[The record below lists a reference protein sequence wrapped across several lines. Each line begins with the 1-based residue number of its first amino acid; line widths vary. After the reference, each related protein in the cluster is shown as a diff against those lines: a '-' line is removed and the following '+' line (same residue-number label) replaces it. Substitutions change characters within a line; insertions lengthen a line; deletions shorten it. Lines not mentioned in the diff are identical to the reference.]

1 MVVKLHPHQEQA
13 VRDLKNGSVLWG
25 GVGSGKS
32 IVAAAYYMS
41 KEIDRDV
48 YVITTAKKRD
58 GLDWESEFVKYGVGT
73 ERDATV
79 AGTLKVDSWN
89 NINKYSNVHGAFF
102 IFDEQRLVGSGAWVK
117 AFLKI
122 ARRNHWILLSATPGD
137 TWLDYVPLFVAH
149 GYYANRT
156 EFKREHVVY
165 NPFTKFPKV
174 DRFIGVGRLIK
185 QRNAILV
192 EMPYL
197 KKTIRKT
204 TYVPVEH
211 DADLLTKAVDK
222 LWHVFENRP
231 IRNAAE
237 LFLVMRKIVNSDSSR
252 LESVKSLMKS
262 HPRIIVFY
270 NFDFELEILRT
281 LRTSQKMPTGSLS
294 CGSEECLI
302 QSSNHMS
309 PGLLKNVSIAAVP
322 TAEKHGL
329 RKTSKL
335 EFQHMECP
343 VQSVTTGLSQPN
355 AFITSSL
362 SEPIGK
368 PTESSLSSG
377 VSVAQQPSPPS
388 VSATNTTRIIPGST
402 IHVAEWNGHKH
413 EPIPDTERW
422 VYLVQYTAGSE
433 GWNCTTTDT
442 ICFYSLT
449 YSYKQWHQA
458 HGRTDRLNTLYE
470 ELFYYVLMSNSVIDK
485 AIMKALKEKKN
496 FNEAS
501 FAGADRYQAQISS
514 SSMS

>member
-1 MVVKLHPHQEQA
+1 MAVELYPHQEQA

-174 DRFIGVGRLIK
+174 DRFVGVGRLIK

-222 LWHVFENRP
+222 LWHVYEDRP
-231 IRNAAE
+231 LRNVAE
-237 LFLVMRKIVNSDSSR
+237 LFLVMRRVVNSDSSR
-252 LESVKSLMKS
+252 LDAVRSLSKS
-262 HPRIIVFY
+262 HPRLIVFY
-270 NFDFELEILRT
+270 NFDFELEMLR
-281 LRTSQKMPTGSLS
+281 SL
-294 CGSEECLI
+294 
-302 QSSNHMS
+302 
-309 PGLLKNVSIAAVP
+309 KDVSDEDAQIA
-322 TAEKHGL
+322 ENLGRSL
-329 RKTSKL
+329 TSKATFRHSGCL
-335 EFQHMECP
+335 APLVIAKGNNSCQIEKP
-343 VQSVTTGLSQPN
+343 AV
-355 AFITSSL
+355 ITSSNL
-362 SEPIGK
+362 DTMTRHSHALVVEQ
-368 PTESSLSSG
+368 SSMNQTLVPNDSTNMTPNTISS
-377 VSVAQQPSPPS
+377 
-388 VSATNTTRIIPGST
+388 ST
-402 IHVAEWNGHKH
+402 FQIAEWNGHRH
-413 EPIPDTERW
+413 DPLPTSERW
-422 VYLVQYTAGSE
+422 LYLVQYAAGSE
-433 GWNCTTTDT
+433 GWNCTSTDT